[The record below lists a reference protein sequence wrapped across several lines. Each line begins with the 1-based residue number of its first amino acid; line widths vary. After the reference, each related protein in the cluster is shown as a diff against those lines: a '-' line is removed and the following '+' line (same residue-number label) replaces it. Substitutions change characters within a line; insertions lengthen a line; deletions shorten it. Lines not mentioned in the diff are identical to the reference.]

1 MEDQQKAEYLKEL
14 GKRVRY
20 YRLKN
25 GWTLEELAT
34 RAGYTSETRKTTIS
48 KIEGG
53 YSDLPTSKIK
63 SLADAFGIRP
73 SELIDPPLEI
83 REKIKLCDM
92 FARCHGEKIALL
104 VERILKLDSNDRTVV
119 STMIDSMLSTEKY
132 RQEAKNA

>member
-73 SELIDPPLEI
+73 SELIDPPL
-83 REKIKLCDM
+83 
-92 FARCHGEKIALL
+92 
-104 VERILKLDSNDRTVV
+104 DSNDRTVV
-119 STMIDSMLSTEKY
+119 SSLIDSMLSTDKY
-132 RQEAKNA
+132 RKEVKNA

>member
-48 KIEGG
+48 
-53 YSDLPTSKIK
+53 
-63 SLADAFGIRP
+63 
-73 SELIDPPLEI
+73 
-83 REKIKLCDM
+83 
-92 FARCHGEKIALL
+92 
-104 VERILKLDSNDRTVV
+104 
-119 STMIDSMLSTEKY
+119 
-132 RQEAKNA
+132 